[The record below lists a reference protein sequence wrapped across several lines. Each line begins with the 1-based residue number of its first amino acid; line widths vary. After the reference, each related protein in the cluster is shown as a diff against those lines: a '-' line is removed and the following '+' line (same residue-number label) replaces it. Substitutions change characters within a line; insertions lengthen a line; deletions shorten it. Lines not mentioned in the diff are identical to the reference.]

1 MISENNKSPHIRKLS
16 KTLLKHMGKEEAS
29 KEIQKYT
36 ELNENVN
43 KVLQNL
49 WDTAKVVGKFIALY
63 VCIRKEEKSQI
74 N

>member
-1 MISENNKSPHIRKLS
+1 METKQNTSKQHKRKE
-16 KTLLKHMGKEEAS
+16 KAS

-36 ELNENVN
+36 ELSENVN

-49 WDTAKVVGKFIALY
+49 WDTAKVVGKFIVLNVY
-63 VCIRKEEKSQI
+63 FRKEGKSQI

>member
-1 MISENNKSPHIRKLS
+1 METKQNISKQYMR
-16 KTLLKHMGKEEAS
+16 KEEAS
-29 KEIQKYT
+29 KEIQKYI